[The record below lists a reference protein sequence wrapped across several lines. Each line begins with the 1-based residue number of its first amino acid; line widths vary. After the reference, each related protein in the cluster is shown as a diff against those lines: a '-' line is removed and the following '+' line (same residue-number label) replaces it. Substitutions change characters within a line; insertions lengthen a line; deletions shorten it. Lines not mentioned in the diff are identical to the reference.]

1 MPIAR
6 FWLLTGGLAL
16 ALAANGCSDE
26 AAPLPKPLAGHPAA
40 AHDVVVQLIFG
51 PEADLDLFVTDP
63 EHEEVYFA
71 NSPSR
76 LGGIFEV
83 DRRCDDP
90 APRIETVRFSPAP
103 PGRYRVSVDY
113 PIRCATD
120 VDEVLFRVIAEAN
133 GERQEVEGTV
143 HFGGLEPIVLEF
155 DARLGVP
162 SDRRDRPLG
171 SMD

>member
-1 MPIAR
+1 M
-6 FWLLTGGLAL
+6 AL
-16 ALAANGCSDE
+16 ALAISGCSRE
-26 AAPLPKPLAGHPAA
+26 PAPLSEPVASHPAA

-63 EHEEVYFA
+63 DHEEVYFA

-103 PGRYRVSVDY
+103 AGRYRVSVDY

-120 VDEVLFRVIAEAN
+120 VDKVLFRVIVEAN
-133 GERQEVEGTV
+133 GERQEVEGTAY
-143 HFGGLEPIVLEF
+143 FGGLEPIVLEF
-155 DARLGVP
+155 DAQVSSSGVDTRRLSNP
-162 SDRRDRPLG
+162 
-171 SMD
+171 

>member
-1 MPIAR
+1 MPTAGWR
-6 FWLLTGGLAL
+6 LLTGGLAL
-16 ALAANGCSDE
+16 ALTATGCSDE
-26 AAPLPKPLAGHPAA
+26 LAPVPVLRAGHPAA

-103 PGRYRVSVDY
+103 AGRYRVSVDY
-113 PIRCATD
+113 PIRCVAD
-120 VDEVLFRVIAEAN
+120 VDTVPFRLIAEAN
-133 GERQEVEGTV
+133 GERQELEGTA

-155 DARLGVP
+155 DARE
-162 SDRRDRPLG
+162 SG
-171 SMD
+171 SR

>member
-1 MPIAR
+1 M
-6 FWLLTGGLAL
+6 AL
-16 ALAANGCSDE
+16 ALAISGCSRE
-26 AAPLPKPLAGHPAA
+26 PAPLSEPVAGHPAA
-40 AHDVVVQLIFG
+40 ARDVVVQLIFG

-63 EHEEVYFA
+63 DHEEVYFA

-103 PGRYRVSVDY
+103 AGRYRVSVDY

-120 VDEVLFRVIAEAN
+120 VDKVLFRVIVEAN
-133 GERQEVEGTV
+133 GERQEVEGTAY
-143 HFGGLEPIVLEF
+143 FGGLEPIVLEF
-155 DARLGVP
+155 DARESSSRV
-162 SDRRDRPLG
+162 DTRRLSNP
-171 SMD
+171 